1 MLKILL
7 VGSGGREH
15 AMAWCFARSESVDE
29 VLVVPGNPGT
39 AQENKVRNVEV
50 QSTSFSELADLV
62 RCEGVDLTV
71 VGPEQPIAD
80 GIRDY
85 FDEQGLD
92 CFAPTK
98 AAGRLESSKSFAKE
112 FMQRNSIP
120 TAPSLVTSDI
130 EEAMEYI
137 QRKGPPIVI
146 KADGLAAGKGV
157 VVARTTSDALDAA
170 RGMLVEQ
177 QFGDAGKTVVIED
190 FLSGEEASFIVLSD
204 GETALPFASSQ
215 DHKPVFDG
223 DEGPNTGGMG
233 AYSPAPV
240 ITEEMGERVINQ
252 IIVPT
257 IHGMSA
263 EGTPF
268 QGFLYVGLMIV
279 NSSPFVVEYNCRFG
293 DPEAQP
299 VLMRLKS
306 DLTHFCKAA
315 LEGKLS
321 GMKLE
326 FSVESAL
333 AVVLSSA
340 GYPGKYET
348 GFRIDGLDALTENS
362 KVFHAGTR
370 LDGDNVVTSGGRVLN
385 VVGLGPDVAH
395 ARDAAYSRAEEIE
408 WPGMHMRGDIGHRAI
423 GR

>member
-1 MLKILL
+1 MKILL

-15 AMAWCFARSESVDE
+15 AMAWCFARSDIVDE
-29 VLVVPGNPGT
+29 VLAVPGNPGT
-39 AQENKVRNVEV
+39 SQENKVRNIELPL
-50 QSTSFSELADLV
+50 TSFDALAELV
-62 RCEGVDLTV
+62 RREQVDLTV
-71 VGPEQPIAD
+71 VGPEQPIAE

-120 TAPSLVTSDI
+120 TAHSLVTGDM
-130 EEAMEYI
+130 EEAEEYI
-137 QRKGPPIVI
+137 ERKGPPIVV

-157 VVARTTSDALDAA
+157 VVARTTSEALDAA
-170 RGMLVEQ
+170 RGMLVGQ
-177 QFGDAGKTVVIED
+177 RFGDAGKTVVIED
-190 FLSGEEASFIVLSD
+190 FLAGEEASFIVLSD

-240 ITEEMGERVINQ
+240 ITEEMSESVMNR

-257 IHGMSA
+257 IRGMSA
-263 EGTPF
+263 EGTPL

-279 NSSPFVVEYNCRFG
+279 NGSPFVVEYNCRFG

-299 VLMRLKS
+299 VLMRLRS
-306 DLTHFCKAA
+306 DLARFCTAA
-315 LEGKLS
+315 LAGDLAGKR
-321 GMKLE
+321 LE
-326 FSVESAL
+326 FSEQSAL

-348 GFRIDGLDALTENS
+348 GYRIDGLDAVAENS
-362 KVFHAGTR
+362 KIFHAGTR
-370 LDGDNVVTSGGRVLN
+370 LDGGEVVTNGGRVLN
-385 VVGLGPDVAH
+385 VVGLGRDVAE
-395 ARDAAYSRAEEIE
+395 ARDMAYSRAKEIT

>member
-1 MLKILL
+1 
-7 VGSGGREH
+7 
-15 AMAWCFARSESVDE
+15 MAWCFARSESVDE

-39 AQENKVRNVEV
+39 SQEKKVRNIEL
-50 QSTSFSELADLV
+50 QSTNFSALAELV
-62 RCEGVDLTV
+62 RRERVDLTV
-71 VGPEQPIAD
+71 VGPEQPIAE

-92 CFAPTK
+92 CLAPTK

-120 TAPSLVTSDI
+120 TAQSIVTGNID
-130 EEAMEYI
+130 EANDYI
-137 QRKGPPIVI
+137 QRKGPPIVV

-157 VVARTTSDALDAA
+157 VVARTTSEALEAA
-170 RGMLVEQ
+170 RGMLVDQ
-177 QFGDAGKTVVIED
+177 RFGDAGKTIVIED
-190 FLSGEEASFIVLSD
+190 FLAGEEASFIVLSD

-240 ITEEMGERVINQ
+240 ITEHMSDSVMNQ

-257 IHGMSA
+257 IRGMSS
-263 EGTPF
+263 EGTPL

-299 VLMRLKS
+299 VLMRLQS
-306 DLTHFCKAA
+306 DLAHFCKAA
-315 LEGKLS
+315 LARELS
-321 GMKLE
+321 GQSLK
-326 FSVESAL
+326 FSEQSAL
-333 AVVLSSA
+333 AVVLSSE

-348 GFRIDGLDALTENS
+348 GFKIDGLDIVTEDS
-362 KVFHAGTR
+362 KIFHAGTC
-370 LDGDNVVTSGGRVLN
+370 LEGDEVVTNGGRVLN
-385 VVGLGPDVAH
+385 VVGLGRDVAE
-395 ARDAAYSRAEEIE
+395 ARDMAYSRATEIA

>member
-1 MLKILL
+1 MKILL

-15 AMAWCFARSESVDE
+15 SMAWCFARSESVDE

-39 AQENKVRNVEV
+39 ALENKVRNVKV
-50 QSTSFSELADLV
+50 QSTSFSELAELV
-62 RCEGVDLTV
+62 RQERVDLTV

-80 GIRDY
+80 GIRDF

-120 TAPSLVTSDI
+120 TAQSIVTGDI
-130 EEAMEYI
+130 EEAVEYI
-137 QRKGPPIVI
+137 QRKGPPIVV

-157 VVARTTSDALDAA
+157 VVARTTSEAVDAA
-170 RGMLVEQ
+170 REMLVEQ
-177 QFGDAGKTVVIED
+177 RFGDAGKAIVIED
-190 FLSGEEASFIVLSD
+190 FLAGEEASFIVLSD

-240 ITEEMGERVINQ
+240 ITEDMAESVMNQ
-252 IIVPT
+252 IINPT
-257 IHGMSA
+257 IRGMSG
-263 EGTPF
+263 EGVPL
-268 QGFLYVGLMIV
+268 QGFLYVGLMIMDG
-279 NSSPFVVEYNCRFG
+279 SPFVVEYNCRFG

-299 VLMRLKS
+299 VLMRLES
-306 DLTHFCKAA
+306 DLAHFCKAA
-315 LEGKLS
+315 LARKLS
-321 GMKLE
+321 GLSMK
-326 FSVESAL
+326 FSEQSAL
-333 AVVLSSA
+333 AVVLSSE

-348 GFRIDGLDALTENS
+348 GFRIDGLGTVSDDS
-362 KVFHAGTR
+362 KIFHAGTR
-370 LDGDNVVTSGGRVLN
+370 LEGDEVVTNGGRVLN
-385 VVGLGPDVAH
+385 VVGLGRDVAE
-395 ARDAAYSRAEEIE
+395 ARDMAYARAKEIA

>member
-1 MLKILL
+1 
-7 VGSGGREH
+7 
-15 AMAWCFARSESVDE
+15 

-39 AQENKVRNVEV
+39 SQESKVRNVV
-50 QSTSFSELADLV
+50 LPSASFSELAGLV
-62 RCEGVDLTV
+62 RREQVDLTV
-71 VGPEQPIAD
+71 VGPEQPIAE

-120 TAPSLVTSDI
+120 TAESIVTGDI
-130 EEAMEYI
+130 DEAVQYI
-137 QRKGPPIVI
+137 QSKEPPIVV

-157 VVARTTSDALDAA
+157 VVARTTSEALVAA
-170 RGMLVEQ
+170 REMLVEQ
-177 QFGDAGKTVVIED
+177 RFGEAGKAIVIED
-190 FLSGEEASFIVLSD
+190 FLAGEEASFIVLSD

-240 ITEEMGERVINQ
+240 ITEEMGGSVMNQ
-252 IIVPT
+252 IIFPT
-257 IHGMSA
+257 IRGMSE

-279 NSSPFVVEYNCRFG
+279 NGSPFVVEYNCRFG

-299 VLMRLKS
+299 VLMRLHS
-306 DLTHFCKAA
+306 DLAHFCKAA
-315 LEGKLS
+315 LSKELFGLS
-321 GMKLE
+321 LR
-326 FSVESAL
+326 FSEQSAL
-333 AVVLSSA
+333 AVVLSSE

-348 GFRIDGLDALTENS
+348 GFKISRLDTVTADS
-362 KVFHAGTR
+362 KIFHAGTR
-370 LDGDNVVTSGGRVLN
+370 LVGDEVVTNGGRVLN
-385 VVGLGPDVAH
+385 VVGLGRDVSQAK
-395 ARDAAYSRAEEIE
+395 DVAYSRAKQIA

>member
-1 MLKILL
+1 
-7 VGSGGREH
+7 
-15 AMAWCFARSESVDE
+15 MAWCFARSKSVDE

-39 AQENKVRNVEV
+39 SQEKKVRNIEL
-50 QSTSFSELADLV
+50 QSTNFSALAELV
-62 RCEGVDLTV
+62 RRERVNLTV

-85 FDEQGLD
+85 FDEYGLD

-120 TAPSLVTSDI
+120 TAQSIVTGDI
-130 EEAMEYI
+130 DEANDYI
-137 QRKGPPIVI
+137 QRGGPPIVV

-157 VVARTTSDALDAA
+157 VVARTTTEALDAA
-170 RGMLVEQ
+170 RGMLIDQ
-177 QFGDAGKTVVIED
+177 RFGDAGKTIVIED
-190 FLSGEEASFIVLSD
+190 FLAGEEASFIVLSD

-240 ITEEMGERVINQ
+240 ITEEMSESVMKQ

-257 IHGMSA
+257 IRGMSS
-263 EGTPF
+263 EGTPL

-279 NSSPFVVEYNCRFG
+279 NGSPFVVEYNCRFG

-299 VLMRLKS
+299 VLMRLRS
-306 DLTHFCKAA
+306 DLAHFCKAA
-315 LEGKLS
+315 FAKELS
-321 GMKLE
+321 GLSLK
-326 FSVESAL
+326 FSEQSAL
-333 AVVLSSA
+333 AVVLSSE

-348 GFRIDGLDALTENS
+348 GFKIEGLDTVSEDS

-370 LDGDNVVTSGGRVLN
+370 LDGDDVVTSGGRVLN
-385 VVGLGPDVAH
+385 VVGLGRDVAQ
-395 ARDAAYSRAEEIE
+395 ARDIAYSRAKEIG
-408 WPGMHMRGDIGHRAI
+408 WPGMHMRRDIGHRAI